1 MEKNNNKKLK
11 MICPK
16 CGEKFK
22 YKLNELD
29 RYGYIK
35 CPKCKYPILH
45 EFYKLDFDF
54 IIEIAPLYRSNSLN
68 TLAKYVREVRKNG
81 NNN

>member
-1 MEKNNNKKLK
+1 MEKNDNKKLK

-35 CPKCKYPILH
+35 CPKCKYLILH
-45 EFYKLDFDF
+45 EFYKLD
-54 IIEIAPLYRSNSLN
+54 
-68 TLAKYVREVRKNG
+68 
-81 NNN
+81 